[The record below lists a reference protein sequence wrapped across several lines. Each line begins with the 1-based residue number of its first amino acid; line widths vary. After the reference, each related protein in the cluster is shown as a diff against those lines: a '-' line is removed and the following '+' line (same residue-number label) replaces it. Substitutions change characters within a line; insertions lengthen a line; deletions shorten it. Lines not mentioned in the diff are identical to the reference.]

1 MIYHHISQTV
11 TDMWFCSSQGDSNS
25 VDGVSEP
32 AGAPNRK
39 STLFEMSTK
48 LLFLF
53 HSGSVAYTRP
63 VDTVY
68 TVDTATC
75 PFYCLWMDKEIR
87 YKRLNYRLWYSR
99 RQTKTCE
106 VPLLS
111 GVNSGNNVNWWF
123 SQGEIIELDRND
135 RFSVFLVISP
145 FFSGETLCDY
155 SSSSFMCGVYGP
167 ERSRNVF
174 RWTFFRGQ
182 LENTGPEFC
191 IYHLYILMIQ
201 DYNIKLTLI

>member
-145 FFSGETLCDY
+145 FFSGEIVWFFFFFLHLWCLW
-155 SSSSFMCGVYGP
+155 
-167 ERSRNVF
+167 SREEQKCVSLD
-174 RWTFFRGQ
+174 FFRGQ

-191 IYHLYILMIQ
+191 IYHLYVLMIQ

>member
-1 MIYHHISQTV
+1 M
-11 TDMWFCSSQGDSNS
+11 
-25 VDGVSEP
+25 VSEP
-32 AGAPNRK
+32 AGPHNRK

-53 HSGSVAYTRP
+53 HRGSVAYTRP

-75 PFYCLWMDKEIR
+75 PFYCLWIDKGIR

-99 RQTKTCE
+99 RQTKTFE
-106 VPLLS
+106 VTLLS
-111 GVNSGNNVNWWF
+111 GVNSGTAANNVNWWF

-155 SSSSFMCGVYGP
+155 SSSSFMSGVGFSLW
-167 ERSRNVF
+167 SREEHKCVSLD
-174 RWTFFRGQ
+174 FFRGSWR
-182 LENTGPEFC
+182 
-191 IYHLYILMIQ
+191 
-201 DYNIKLTLI
+201 TLAPNFAYTVFTF